1 MATALERFYASDGPD
16 LPIATIEITRPSRPD
31 PILIC
36 QGFKDLTCMTEDGR
50 LLTFVAGAIDVS
62 IPKRDN
68 SGNQN
73 VGFAIDNVTGFA
85 QQYIA
90 EAIDAGEPVT
100 LVLRIYLESDLT
112 APAERPYRMRVKG
125 AEFES
130 LTVQVEAGY
139 YDLINTAA
147 LRHIY
152 NVSEFPGLKYWP

>member
-1 MATALERFYASDGPD
+1 MTALERFYASDGPD

-36 QGFKDLTCMTEDGR
+36 QGYDDITCMTEDGR
-50 LLTFVAGAIDVS
+50 LLTFIAGAIDVS

-85 QQYIA
+85 QQYIS

-100 LVLRIYLESDLT
+100 LILRIYLESDLT
-112 APAERPYRMRVKG
+112 APAERPIG
-125 AEFES
+125 C
-130 LTVQVEAGY
+130 G
-139 YDLINTAA
+139 
-147 LRHIY
+147 
-152 NVSEFPGLKYWP
+152 

>member
-1 MATALERFYASDGPD
+1 MATALERFYASGGEDQQF
-16 LPIATIEITRPSRPD
+16 ATVELSCPAWPE

-36 QGFKDLTCMTEDGR
+36 QGYDDITCMTEDGR
-50 LLTFVAGAIDVS
+50 LLTFIAGAIDVS

-85 QQYIA
+85 QQRIN
-90 EAIDAGEPVT
+90 EALEAGEYVT
-100 LVLRIYLESDLT
+100 LILRMYLESDFT
-112 APAERPYRMRVKG
+112 APAERPYRMRVKTSG
-125 AEFES
+125 FEG